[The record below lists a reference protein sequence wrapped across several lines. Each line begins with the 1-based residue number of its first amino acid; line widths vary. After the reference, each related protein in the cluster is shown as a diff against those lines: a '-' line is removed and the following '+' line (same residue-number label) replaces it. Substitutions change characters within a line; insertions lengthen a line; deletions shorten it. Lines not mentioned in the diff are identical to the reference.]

1 MYVTTSRKPSLSTKI
16 LASNLATFLN
26 SKYEPR
32 GKKSI
37 EDVISRADELGYTR
51 IIIVSETKGNP
62 NKLSFI
68 DISDE
73 WRWVFPFIIFS
84 VDTKFVHKKIGRINK
99 EVEMIIKNSSKSEK
113 AKRIA
118 DLFVIPEPTTDDT
131 TKFIISDNSLLFKY
145 KDKRMQLKIKEL
157 LESRRSEEHSD

>member
-1 MYVTTSRKPSLSTKI
+1 
-16 LASNLATFLN
+16 
-26 SKYEPR
+26 
-32 GKKSI
+32 
-37 EDVISRADELGYTR
+37 
-51 IIIVSETKGNP
+51 SETKGNP
-62 NKLSFI
+62 NKLAFI

-99 EVEMIIKNSSKSEK
+99 EVEMIIKNSNKSEK